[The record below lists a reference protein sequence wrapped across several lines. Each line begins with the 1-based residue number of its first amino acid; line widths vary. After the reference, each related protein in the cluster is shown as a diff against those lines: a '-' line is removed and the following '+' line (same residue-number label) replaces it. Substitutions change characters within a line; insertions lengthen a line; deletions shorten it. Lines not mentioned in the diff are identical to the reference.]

1 MVFFKPML
9 GRYEV
14 EKELGKGAMGVV
26 YLGRDPAADKAVAI
40 KTMALSQE
48 FGEDV
53 LDDVKARFFREA
65 ETAARLDHP
74 SIVSVYDAGE
84 ERDLAYIAME
94 VLRGQDLTSYTQ
106 RENLLPLAKVI
117 DVVSRAAEAL
127 DYAHKA
133 RVVHRDIKPA
143 NIMYEAASGQVKIT
157 DFGIARVTD
166 AGKTKVGTVLGTP
179 SYMAPEQLAGNDV
192 DGRSDLFSLGVM
204 LYQLLTGELPFQG
217 KSMANLIFQIAN
229 EEPSDPA
236 SLRPET
242 PDCLRKVIDKALQK
256 QPECRYQSGSEM
268 AADLRACMEAVGA

>member
-1 MVFFKPML
+1 VVFFKPML

-48 FGEDV
+48 FGEDE

-94 VLRGQDLTSYTQ
+94 VVRGQDLTSYTQ
-106 RENLLPLAKVI
+106 RENLLPLAKII

>member
-48 FGEDV
+48 FGEDE

>member
-48 FGEDV
+48 FGEDE

-94 VLRGQDLTSYTQ
+94 VVRGQDLTSYTQ
-106 RENLLPLAKVI
+106 RENLLPLAKII

-256 QPECRYQSGSEM
+256 QAECRYQSGSEM

>member
-48 FGEDV
+48 FGEDE

-268 AADLRACMEAVGA
+268 AAELRACMEAVGA